1 MKMEMEENNNLKD
14 TLNKAKDI
22 ENFDYK
28 SNDFDHNEFY
38 GVIENIAKQN
48 NTIKNNEAENIIKND
63 NGKLVDKKF
72 IDELE
77 VKKNRVLDLIR
88 KYDPNSDMVKNM
100 HEHDVDKIYAISTYL
115 INVYIQ
121 YLNDMTFNFEIKTEE
136 YKFLNKI
143 LTRVI
148 EYNGDDVFNYVD
160 FYETVW
166 SNVIQQYESDKSVSS
181 IKINIPIKKILILHH
196 LIKDYKVKG
205 ITEEFR
211 YFRNILYKI
220 AETNKLFN
228 AYNIIVERIKDDCKL
243 WGNAL
248 DEVLSNKNNNT
259 VKDIN
264 EVIDADV
271 QNIEIKKEV

>member
-1 MKMEMEENNNLKD
+1 MEENEDFKE
-14 TLNKAKDI
+14 TLNKVKEI

-28 SNDFDHNEFY
+28 SNDFNHNEFY
-38 GVIENIAKQN
+38 SVIENIAKQN

-63 NGKLVDKKF
+63 NGILVDKKF
-72 IDELE
+72 IEELE
-77 VKKNRVLDLIR
+77 NKKSKVLDLIR
-88 KYDPNSDMVKNM
+88 KYDPNSDTVKNM
-100 HEHDVDKIYAISTYL
+100 HEHDIDKVYAISTYL

-121 YLNDMTFNFEIKTEE
+121 YLNDMTFNFELKTEE

-143 LTRVI
+143 LTRII

-160 FYETVW
+160 FYESVW
-166 SNVIQQYESDKSVSS
+166 SNVIQQYESDRSVTT

-205 ITEEFR
+205 NTDEFR

-248 DEVLSNKNNNT
+248 DEVLSNKNNNIT
-259 VKDIN
+259 DIN
-264 EVIDADV
+264 EVTEVND
-271 QNIEIKKEV
+271 EIKKED

>member
-1 MKMEMEENNNLKD
+1 MEMEENNNLKD

-271 QNIEIKKEV
+271 QNIEIKKVV

>member
-1 MKMEMEENNNLKD
+1 MEMEENNNLKD
-14 TLNKAKDI
+14 TLNKAKNI

>member
-1 MKMEMEENNNLKD
+1 
-14 TLNKAKDI
+14 
-22 ENFDYK
+22 
-28 SNDFDHNEFY
+28 
-38 GVIENIAKQN
+38 
-48 NTIKNNEAENIIKND
+48 
-63 NGKLVDKKF
+63 
-72 IDELE
+72 
-77 VKKNRVLDLIR
+77 
-88 KYDPNSDMVKNM
+88 
-100 HEHDVDKIYAISTYL
+100 
-115 INVYIQ
+115 
-121 YLNDMTFNFEIKTEE
+121 MTFNFEIKTEE

-166 SNVIQQYESDKSVSS
+166 SNVIQQYESDKSVST

>member
-1 MKMEMEENNNLKD
+1 MEMEENNNLKD

>member
-1 MKMEMEENNNLKD
+1 MEENKKFEES
-14 TLNKAKDI
+14 LNKVKEI

-38 GVIENIAKQN
+38 SVIENIAKQN

-63 NGKLVDKKF
+63 SSRLIDKKF

-121 YLNDMTFNFEIKTEE
+121 YLHDMTFNFEIKTEE

-166 SNVIQQYESDKSVSS
+166 SNVIQQYESDRGVSS

-243 WGNAL
+243 WSNAL
-248 DEVLSNKNNNT
+248 DEVLSNKDN
-259 VKDIN
+259 VKDIT
-264 EVIDADV
+264 EVND
-271 QNIEIKKEV
+271 EIKKED

>member
-1 MKMEMEENNNLKD
+1 MEENKKFEES
-14 TLNKAKDI
+14 LNKVKEI

-38 GVIENIAKQN
+38 SVIENIAKQN

-63 NGKLVDKKF
+63 SSRLIDKKF

-100 HEHDVDKIYAISTYL
+100 HEYDIDKVYAISTYL

-121 YLNDMTFNFEIKTEE
+121 YLHDMTFNFEIKTEE

-166 SNVIQQYESDKSVSS
+166 SNVIQQYESDRGVSS

-243 WGNAL
+243 WSNAL
-248 DEVLSNKNNNT
+248 DEVLSNKDN
-259 VKDIN
+259 VKDIT
-264 EVIDADV
+264 EVND
-271 QNIEIKKEV
+271 EIKKED